1 MNITLLGPQRQ
12 VFGARAAVAELIPT
26 GPVATI
32 NAGWRDR
39 ESADAELNAVLG
51 GRMVNLELHR
61 RWIQLIE
68 ADLSYAAA
76 ERRLNAELDALRTAY
91 QLRLQHAVAGV
102 RALAQRVRDPEIL
115 AAATADAV
123 EAVRALDDWHLST
136 GAELRSAFFAEVR
149 LAERQTVDDH
159 RRAIRA
165 LVGSSAG
172 MVITGGHVGVL
183 LQLLHVFDLPSMIIS
198 PLITWSAGAMALSE
212 RVVLFG
218 EQTPQR
224 PPEVEVYAEGLG
236 VFGHGVCFP
245 HARRRLRLDD
255 HDQIALLTAR
265 LAPRAGM
272 VLDDGV
278 RLDLVDDQ
286 PLPPSAVIL
295 GGRS

>member
-39 ESADAELNAVLG
+39 ESVDTELNAVLG
-51 GRMVNLELHR
+51 GRMVNLELYR
-61 RWIQLIE
+61 RWIQLTE
-68 ADLSYAAA
+68 TDLSYAAA

-165 LVGSSAG
+165 LVASSAG

-183 LQLLHVFDLPSMIIS
+183 LQLLHVFDLLEHDHLAVDHLVRRRHGAFRTSRAVRR
-198 PLITWSAGAMALSE
+198 AGAAAPARDRGVRRGPGCL
-212 RVVLFG
+212 
-218 EQTPQR
+218 R
-224 PPEVEVYAEGLG
+224 P
-236 VFGHGVCFP
+236 
-245 HARRRLRLDD
+245 RRL
-255 HDQIALLTAR
+255 
-265 LAPRAGM
+265 
-272 VLDDGV
+272 
-278 RLDLVDDQ
+278 
-286 PLPPSAVIL
+286 LPPCSAVGCGWMIMT
-295 GGRS
+295 RSRC